1 MSISSTSQEKRAF
14 KREGKGGGRS
24 DTDFPVLHMGEGL
37 ESKMAAY
44 SGHARSLSE
53 IREERSRKKLEVL

>member
-1 MSISSTSQEKRAF
+1 MSISSTSQEKRTF
-14 KREGKGGGRS
+14 KREGKGGRS

-37 ESKMAAY
+37 ESEMAVY